1 MDGPRV
7 WVLGGTEGNVV
18 KLSAVNQVQGGE
30 VKRRE
35 VGGVG
40 AREEVTLQQH
50 LDTAKGSW
58 RMAPGVSAESRRIR
72 GGITVRNMT
81 STGFLFVR

>member
-7 WVLGGTEGNVV
+7 WVLGGAEGNVV
-18 KLSAVNQVQGGE
+18 KVSAVNQVQGGE

-40 AREEVTLQQH
+40 RE
-50 LDTAKGSW
+50 
-58 RMAPGVSAESRRIR
+58 RR
-72 GGITVRNMT
+72 
-81 STGFLFVR
+81 